1 MRDQKLQEFA
11 DRIAPTKT
19 TQQTPAITAAGGAGA
34 AGAAAAG
41 AAAGVATVM
50 VSGRPLI
57 VSGRPLMV
65 SGRPLMVSGRHF
77 WRSDYTTYH
86 AVSHFSSLKMYA
98 INDHDFPIQNHGLTF
113 KMMIL

>member
-65 SGRPLMVSGRHF
+65 SGRHF